1 MNKQLNSAI
10 AYLEGK
16 GFTFDKL
23 SPGGIQPYVIHS
35 ENLEVDNNWNI
46 HRSHFHFA
54 ISEEN
59 ILALAK
65 SAGWTGEEWEPKEG
79 EYVWC
84 AYLVPKAVTLERFY
98 HVQNGFALRDS
109 RIFPCTPAGLAQA
122 KKKAGIEVEG

>member
-10 AYLEGK
+10 AHLKGK
-16 GFTFDKL
+16 GYTVLQDTTGL
-23 SPGGIQPYVIHS
+23 RC
-35 ENLEVDNNWNI
+35 EWNSI
-46 HRSHFHFA
+46 DYSGDMPTMKDCMEWF
-54 ISEEN
+54 EEEQ

-79 EYVWC
+79 EYAWC

-109 RIFPCTPAGLAQA
+109 RIFPNTPAGLAQA
-122 KKKAGIEVEG
+122 KKKAGIEVEGL